1 MPALFHYAAIN
12 IQKWQTV
19 RGLRGIGSR
28 KGGHMAGLRYGMGE
42 RRHEAMLKKALYW
55 RQYHYFGQRP
65 NKVPF
70 PKCNHSQCV
79 HSENRILPKKARRKV
94 FIVTVLQR

>member
-28 KGGHMAGLRYGMGE
+28 KGGHMAGIRYGMGE
-42 RRHEAMLKKALYW
+42 RRHDAMLKKALYW
-55 RQYHYFGQRP
+55 RQYRYFGQRP
-65 NKVPF
+65 NRVPF
-70 PKCNHSQCV
+70 PNASTPNASTAKTVSFP
-79 HSENRILPKKARRKV
+79 RRPRRKV
-94 FIVTVLQR
+94 FIFTVL

>member
-1 MPALFHYAAIN
+1 
-12 IQKWQTV
+12 
-19 RGLRGIGSR
+19 
-28 KGGHMAGLRYGMGE
+28 
-42 RRHEAMLKKALYW
+42 MLKKALYW

-70 PKCNHSQCV
+70 PKCIHSQCV